1 MSAQRLYRS
10 RTNKVFAGVCGG
22 LAEYFDVD
30 PVVIRILFVLMVLFG
45 GSGILLYIAA
55 IIIVPLKPYNP
66 ADYQQPTSPQ
76 SQSSVASPSN
86 ARNWLGYALIIFG
99 FLLLLANLDLFHF
112 FDFFGSALEY
122 IFPILLIIL
131 GMAIIYYR
139 QTNPAAEAAN
149 NEGQQTASNEQS
161 SQQTSSSYK
170 QFRRSYTDKELAG
183 VCGGLANY
191 FGIDPSII
199 RMLYVILCLASFGA
213 GLVLYIVLALAI
225 PYDNV
230 VKPEYRHG

>member
-30 PVVIRILFVLMVLFG
+30 PIIIRILFVLMVLFG

-55 IIIVPLKPYNP
+55 IIIVPLKPYSP
-66 ADYQQPTSPQ
+66 ADFEPQQGTQ
-76 SQSSVASPSN
+76 SYAAAAPSR
-86 ARNWLGYALIIFG
+86 ARNVFGYILIIG
-99 FLLLLANLDLFHF
+99 GALLLLANLEIFHF
-112 FDFFGSALEY
+112 FDFIGDAFEY

-139 QTNPAAEAAN
+139 QTNPVPDAAN
-149 NEGQQTASNEQS
+149 GEQTPSGEQPTYGQT
-161 SQQTSSSYK
+161 YK
-170 QFRRSYTDKELAG
+170 QFRRSFTDKKIAG

-191 FGIDPSII
+191 FGIDPSIM

-213 GLVLYIVLALAI
+213 GLVLYIILALVV
-225 PYDNV
+225 PYDYA
-230 VKPEYRHG
+230 VKS